1 MGGIKK
7 LFGGQQSV
15 DTTPVAPTVD
25 TTSQEA
31 DTSVD
36 TQGSQRKKKGFAST
50 KSQGV
55 LTDANAGKQT
65 LG

>member
-1 MGGIKK
+1 MGGLKK
-7 LFGGQQSV
+7 LFGGPKAV

-25 TTSQEA
+25 TSSQEA
-31 DTSVD
+31 DTTVD

-55 LTDANAGKQT
+55 LTDASGDRQT